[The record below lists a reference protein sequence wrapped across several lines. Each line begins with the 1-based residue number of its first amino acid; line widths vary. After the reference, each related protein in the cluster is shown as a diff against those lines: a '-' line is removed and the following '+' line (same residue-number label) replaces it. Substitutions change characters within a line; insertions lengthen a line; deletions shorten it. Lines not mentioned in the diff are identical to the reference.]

1 MKHRVLSVFLALM
14 VVLFSVRVSDVDADE
29 VAVASTSTFT
39 VEDVNALGF
48 FGDFTDTDLQNIYNL
63 SINPTLNFD
72 NVLIMR
78 TEDSFYFQQY
88 NSSSSVW
95 GYNVTST
102 SFIVCTY
109 YLKSYDDN
117 YFYYSTYDFSSNHYY
132 NLKSFGYSSII
143 SPSLNFNTLPYENF
157 CLFIRQSKSS
167 NDVEFFYCS
176 KDTIDALGVSD
187 IQGVFAHERF
197 LMNKNGTASR
207 DYPYIPRFC
216 NLGEKKSTSL
226 EFYIAPDLSDD
237 MDMNNLNTNFTIDVE
252 NETDNAYNYC
262 IYISSQPASVGIVNS
277 LQIANYFLSSTQWCY
292 VFQQDYQLDAD
303 LIDQIKNNVS
313 DNYTTTDILDYMLK
327 GAPITNLTNVWG
339 GVYNGAKEYIALKN
353 NSMSFY
359 SLVQTNCPVY
369 AIGSNAIKTHVV
381 DYACLNVNLDTQYYL
396 NIIYYHPDMNIVAG
410 IGSSTAALVDAAY
423 GESRLYPIYNVDFF
437 RDYTVYD
444 SIPFSFVNGTF
455 SISEDDVTK
464 YNDVVQNSNPANAA
478 ANISSDDDNVNI
490 NNSNSY
496 DSSVKTNYYNYGT
509 IYHNCTWGSSGA
521 GGSGSSIVAPKV
533 PEFDF
538 DQLTAGCGNFLKF
551 VKHVFFECLPE
562 IFTTMLLAAFAVVI
576 YCRVWGR

>member
-1 MKHRVLSVFLALM
+1 MKLWYRFVCAFVAVA
-14 VVLFSVRVSDVDADE
+14 VVLFSVRVPDVDADE
-29 VAVASTSTFT
+29 DILNGDKLAFGKFESYEDLHDNLFLSKIGNIDDYYFIFFSVKSYEPSVSTNGVTVAYIAKDDYKKEYLSFSVFSDSYYTAYNYSLDLSYFTVASLRDSGVVNFSYSRYDFSLRTYNSG
-39 VEDVNALGF
+39 VNAGVLV
-48 FGDFTDTDLQNIYNL
+48 
-63 SINPTLNFD
+63 FD
-72 NVLIMR
+72 NALA
-78 TEDSFYFQQY
+78 FQ
-88 NSSSSVW
+88 NSSSSVQNA
-95 GYNVTST
+95 GIYT
-102 SFIVCTY
+102 
-109 YLKSYDDN
+109 
-117 YFYYSTYDFSSNHYY
+117 
-132 NLKSFGYSSII
+132 NLDINAGG
-143 SPSLNFNTLPYENF
+143 
-157 CLFIRQSKSS
+157 
-167 NDVEFFYCS
+167 
-176 KDTIDALGVSD
+176 ALTFTVNP
-187 IQGVFAHERF
+187 E
-197 LMNKNGTASR
+197 
-207 DYPYIPRFC
+207 
-216 NLGEKKSTSL
+216 
-226 EFYIAPDLSDD
+226 LSDS

-277 LQIANYFLSSTQWCY
+277 LQSANYFLSSTQWCY

-313 DNYTTTDILDYMLK
+313 DNYTTTDIIDYLLK

-339 GVYNGAKEYIALKN
+339 GVYNGAKEYISLKN
-353 NSMSFY
+353 SSMSFY

-369 AIGSNAIKTHVV
+369 AIGSNATKTHVV

-423 GESRLYPIYNVDFF
+423 GESGLYPIYNVDFF

-464 YNDVVQNSNPANAA
+464 YNDVVQNSNPANST

-509 IYHNCTWGSSGA
+509 IYHNCSWS
-521 GGSGSSIVAPKV
+521 GSGSSSSGARPSV
-533 PEFDF
+533 PELPESEFENLYDQSGNFFDF
-538 DQLTAGCGNFLKF
+538 VADVLDAVGA
-551 VKHVFFECLPE
+551 VP
-562 IFTTMLLAAFAVVI
+562 MLFITAAFAVLLFLRI
-576 YCRVWGR
+576 WGR